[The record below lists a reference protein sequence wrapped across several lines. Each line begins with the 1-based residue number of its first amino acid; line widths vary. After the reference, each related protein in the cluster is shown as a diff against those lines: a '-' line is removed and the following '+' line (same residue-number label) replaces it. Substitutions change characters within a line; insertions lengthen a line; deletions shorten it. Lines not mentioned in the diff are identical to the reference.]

1 MLHARSRMRSKV
13 YVLNSKSVPRTAQIT
28 SPHTCARG
36 TCSTAWEMARQLQ
49 NMLKQTGGGRGVPG
63 GASWGA
69 GLLLGAGALG
79 FGIQQSVYTGTIND

>member
-1 MLHARSRMRSKV
+1 
-13 YVLNSKSVPRTAQIT
+13 
-28 SPHTCARG
+28 
-36 TCSTAWEMARQLQ
+36 
-49 NMLKQTGGGRGVPG
+49 MLKQTGGGRGVPG